1 MRHPFLRRVQRGFEA
16 QSQIRQT
23 VNCNEFA
30 KNPVDGFGSHT
41 YMAPHS
47 SGRGLLLRSR
57 VRFVPLLSRYNRC
70 PERIEPGEDARR
82 LFDIVGL
89 DEGTCGRRP
98 GHR

>member
-1 MRHPFLRRVQRGFEA
+1 MLFWRAGCG
-16 QSQIRQT
+16 
-23 VNCNEFA
+23 CNIIA
-30 KNPVDGFGSHT
+30 KNPVDGFGRHT

-47 SGRGLLLRSR
+47 GGRGLLRKVG
-57 VRFVPLLSRYNRC
+57 VRFVPLLGRYNRC
-70 PERIEPGEDARR
+70 PERIEPGEEARR